1 MANAACIT
9 QKPGK
14 ILLSNRFEVRVMGAV
29 AVVSD
34 FQSAEEAEFIDDL
47 GSKSSSQ
54 VEGAKLLELFE
65 SYARDMEGLKQMAAV
80 MSAPDARSVVKY
92 FEHASYCERVG
103 YSRVDMSIFDYDAGK
118 SALDALHWERAL
130 NMTNLLELMP
140 QNRRSEWDD
149 TIRQRKTPEFT
160 REAVLSTLRDF
171 QSNTFKY
178 FAERVDGVFRALSGD
193 HVTNVPQGFS
203 KRLIIAQAIDSL
215 DLVSTEKSGFVYDL
229 RCVVARVLGL
239 EEPND
244 YLGSPVIKG
253 LRSHYGKWM
262 PVDGGCMRFKLF
274 QNGNLHIEVG
284 PDLAWKLNAVLATL
298 YPMAIPSQFRSKPKK
313 LPPEFARYTTPL
325 PPAVLHRLHEMR
337 YGNRHGD
344 EREAFTSCQHV
355 LTYDST
361 YKLSSD
367 ISKQVEA
374 AISAMGGVTRRR
386 NAFTW
391 FEFPYDPRPA
401 ISDVMVSGCIPDQV
415 SHQFYPTKEFLARM
429 AVDYAGIQPGDEVC
443 EPEAGLGGIAQYIPA
458 DQLTCI
464 EVSPLHC
471 TVLEA
476 QGFKTINADY
486 LKWAE
491 NQPGPQFDR
500 IISNPPFSKGRAVLH
515 MQASATMLRPGGRLV
530 AILPASMHGK
540 NLFGE
545 GWSVAWE
552 GPFEDCFDG
561 TGVVVSLMIADLDEE
576 RAEQ

>member
-1 MANAACIT
+1 
-9 QKPGK
+9 
-14 ILLSNRFEVRVMGAV
+14 MGAV

-47 GSKSSSQ
+47 GSKSTSK
-54 VEGAKLLELFE
+54 VEGEKLLELFD
-65 SYARDMEGLKQMAAV
+65 SYARDLEGLKEMAAV
-80 MSAPDARSVVKY
+80 MSSPQARSVIEY
-92 FEHASYCERVG
+92 FVHASYCEREG
-103 YSRVDMSIFDYDAGK
+103 YKRVPMDIFDFEAGK
-118 SALDALHWERAL
+118 SALDALHWRRAL
-130 NMTNLLELMP
+130 DLTNLLDIMP
-140 QNRRSEWDD
+140 QVRRSEWND
-149 TIRQRKTPEFT
+149 TILLRKTPEFT

-203 KRLIIAQAIDSL
+203 KRLIISKVIDSL
-215 DLVSTEKSGFVYDL
+215 DLVSTEKGGYVYDL

-239 EEPND
+239 EEPIG
-244 YLGSPVIKG
+244 YLGSPVING
-253 LRSHYGKWM
+253 LRHHYGKWM

-313 LPPEFARYTTPL
+313 AAPEFARYTTPL
-325 PPAVLHRLHEMR
+325 APAVLHRLHEMR
-337 YGNRHGD
+337 YGNRHFG

-361 YKLSSD
+361 YGLSSD
-367 ISKQVEA
+367 ISKKVEA

-386 NAFTW
+386 TAFTW

-401 ISDVMVSGCIPDQV
+401 IKDVMVSGCIPDQV
-415 SHQFYPTKEFLARM
+415 SHQFYPTKEYLARM
-429 AVDYAGIQPGDEVC
+429 AVDYAGIGPGDDVC
-443 EPEAGLGGIAQYIPA
+443 EPEAGLGGIAQFIPIE
-458 DQLTCI
+458 QLTCI

-471 TVLEA
+471 AVLGA

-491 NQPGPQFDR
+491 MQSGPQFDR

-515 MQASATMLRPGGRLV
+515 MKASASMLRPGGRLV
-530 AILPASMHGK
+530 AILPASLHGK
-540 NLFGE
+540 NLFGT
-545 GWSVAWE
+545 GWSVSWE

-561 TGVVVSLMIADLDEE
+561 TGVVVSLMIADLDE
-576 RAEQ
+576 